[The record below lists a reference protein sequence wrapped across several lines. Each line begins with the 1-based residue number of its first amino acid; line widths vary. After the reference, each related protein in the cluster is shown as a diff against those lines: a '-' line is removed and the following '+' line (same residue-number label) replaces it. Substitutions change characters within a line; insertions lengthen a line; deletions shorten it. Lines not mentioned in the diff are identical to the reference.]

1 VPHGVRLPVDSH
13 IVVNAG
19 STRDDSEFGCGSTP
33 AYDRRT
39 VNAAAKPDLSVG
51 LILTRDATERP
62 RAESVGLL
70 PWVAELTATITN
82 IGDGVA
88 GETLTRF
95 WLHGSGVDRE
105 LRVVN
110 TPELLPG
117 DEIEVTALWDVRD
130 GSGDYT
136 VTVTADAF
144 GQLDEARTDNNSA
157 SVLLRVKG
165 TRVAQA
171 SLPG

>member
-1 VPHGVRLPVDSH
+1 MDAV
-13 IVVNAG
+13 
-19 STRDDSEFGCGSTP
+19 T
-33 AYDRRT
+33 
-39 VNAAAKPDLSVG
+39 KPDLSVG
-51 LILTRDATERP
+51 LILTRDSSERP
-62 RAESVGLL
+62 RAESLGVL
-70 PWVAELTATITN
+70 PWVAEVTATITN

-105 LRVVN
+105 LRMIS

-117 DEIEVTALWDVRD
+117 DEIEVTALWDMRD

-144 GQLDEARTDNNSA
+144 GQLDEVRTDNNKASA
-157 SVLLRVKG
+157 LLRVSG

>member
-1 VPHGVRLPVDSH
+1 VTAV
-13 IVVNAG
+13 
-19 STRDDSEFGCGSTP
+19 
-33 AYDRRT
+33 
-39 VNAAAKPDLSVG
+39 AKPDLSVG
-51 LILTRDATERP
+51 LITTRDATERP
-62 RAESVGLL
+62 AAESLGML
-70 PWVAELTATITN
+70 PWVAELTVTIAN
-82 IGDGVA
+82 IGDAIA

-95 WLHGSGVDRE
+95 WLRGSGVDRE

-117 DEIEVTALWDVRD
+117 DEIEVTALWDMRD

-144 GQLDEARTDNNSA
+144 TQLDEVSTANNSA
-157 SVLLRVKG
+157 TALVRVSG

-171 SLPG
+171 SVPG